1 MLLETLAASLL
12 GSVLTG
18 KGVIRGGEGT
28 IRASQNFLMLPQ
40 LLTNFQIQKYYRN
53 EPKCN
58 GIYSRKIFYKIM
70 DGADYDSCYYTSE
83 CHGFQGRTMVS
94 RFNMTRYSSLG
105 GACSGFLATSSGKFS
120 KYDVTAGV
128 QKR

>member
-18 KGVIRGGEGT
+18 KGVIRGGEGA

-58 GIYSRKIFYKIM
+58 GIYSSK
-70 DGADYDSCYYTSE
+70 
-83 CHGFQGRTMVS
+83 
-94 RFNMTRYSSLG
+94 N
-105 GACSGFLATSSGKFS
+105 FL
-120 KYDVTAGV
+120 
-128 QKR
+128 